1 MRNSLVWVAACFLL
15 ASPVSGEVVRGTLL
29 NDDDP
34 YFIKGHDGTIY
45 KAEWHGGSTQFFEGD
60 EVILTD
66 NYGSEKMVDE
76 TTDEAADVWV
86 EDVSE

>member
-1 MRNSLVWVAACFLL
+1 MRTLISLGCSLL
-15 ASPVSGEVVRGTLL
+15 LLSLPVSGEVVRETLL

-45 KAEWHGGSTQFFEGD
+45 KAEWYGGSTQFFEGD

-66 NYGSEKMVDE
+66 NYGSQKMIDE
-76 TTDEAADVWV
+76 TTDESADVWV